1 MKIFINGKEHDLIS
15 TNKFCAIALSILS
28 EKNYADVLVST
39 KNEIRVQINTEF
51 ITNSS
56 ILDEIENFLCECYD
70 VQIGKKQ
77 EDMSSFQK
85 REKEAEIL
93 WIIIKIQSCLENKE
107 SNNQKIIFYWHK
119 KKLPPYML
127 KV

>member
-56 ILDEIENFLCECYD
+56 ILDEIENFLC
-70 VQIGKKQ
+70 
-77 EDMSSFQK
+77 
-85 REKEAEIL
+85 
-93 WIIIKIQSCLENKE
+93 
-107 SNNQKIIFYWHK
+107 
-119 KKLPPYML
+119 
-127 KV
+127 